1 MSIWKEKQFSGKSA
15 ITQEPSRKN
24 GMKKQNLFCVM
35 MLTTFGVLAQDS
47 QSSAGRSV
55 GATNRRGGYATDQF
69 EGFAEITG
77 DERLEQKD
85 WSLWFG
91 VSEETP
97 AKQLV
102 YARQAYKDGRFRRAR
117 KGYEA
122 LIREW
127 PTSKEAAQA
136 QWFLAQLYEEYK
148 NYDRAFQEYQYLLA
162 FYAGFCPYNEVLDR
176 QYKLANVLRCD
187 NRSMFGWLLSE
198 PEANRI
204 RYEQIVR
211 NAPRAP
217 LAPTCMLIVGD
228 IRREEKEMEE
238 AIKVYDGLLN
248 RYPRSSEA
256 EVAAFFA
263 ASCRYNRSKTQD
275 TNEENMRDAI
285 AFIKTVL
292 TIMPNHP
299 QKEQFSTWSVALNK
313 QLEESSYKTAYFYD
327 TKQRNK
333 AAAVAAYQRFLA
345 EFRNSKYAE
354 GVRQRLTEL
363 GPAEAVKGIEK

>member
-1 MSIWKEKQFSGKSA
+1 MSIWKEKQFSEKSE

-24 GMKKQNLFCVM
+24 RMKKQDLFCIMV
-35 MLTTFGVLAQDS
+35 LTTLGVLAQDS
-47 QSSAGRSV
+47 QSSAPRSV

-85 WSLWFG
+85 WSFWFG

-97 AKQLV
+97 AKQLA
-102 YARQAYKDGRFRRAR
+102 YTRQAYKDGRLRRAR

-122 LIREW
+122 LIRKW

-136 QWFLAQLYEEYK
+136 QLFLAQLYEERK
-148 NYDRAFQEYQYLLA
+148 NYDRAFQEYQYLLT
-162 FYAGFCPYNEVLDR
+162 FYAGFCPYNEVLDH
-176 QYKLANVLRCD
+176 QYKLANVLRSD

-198 PEANRI
+198 PDANRI

-217 LAPTCMLIVGD
+217 LAPTCMLIAGD
-228 IRREEKEMEE
+228 IRREEKEIEE

-248 RYPRSSEA
+248 RYPRSTEA

-263 ASCRYNRSKTQD
+263 ANCRYNRSKTQD

-299 QKEQFSTWSVALNK
+299 QKEQFSSWSVDLNK

-333 AAAVAAYQRFLA
+333 AAAVAAYRRFLS

-363 GPAEAVKGIEK
+363 EPAEAVKGIAK